1 MKGIIS
7 ETKDGWVWE
16 LRSPNGR
23 GMAGSGTA
31 TELGAYANET
41 AAVEAFT
48 KVFQGMYPL
57 ELSDG
62 SEVKATA
69 KKSGG
74 SKQKV
79 SAGLAG
85 LPDDPEHPLYTP
97 RTVDG
102 NKV

>member
-1 MKGIIS
+1 MKGTTI
-7 ETKDGWVWE
+7 ETKEGWVWE

-31 TELGAYANET
+31 TELGAYSNEA
-41 AAVEAFT
+41 AAVEAFG
-48 KVFQGMYPL
+48 KVFQGLYPL

-62 SEVKATA
+62 SEVKASA
-69 KKSGG
+69 KKSGAA
-74 SKQKV
+74 KQKV
-79 SAGLAG
+79 SAGLSG